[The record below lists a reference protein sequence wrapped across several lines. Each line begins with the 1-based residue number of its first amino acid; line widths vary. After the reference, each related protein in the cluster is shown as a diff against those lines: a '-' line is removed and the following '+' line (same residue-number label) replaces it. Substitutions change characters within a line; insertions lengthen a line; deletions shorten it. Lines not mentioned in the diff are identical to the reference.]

1 MTVLDRPVVL
11 PKMAFLSAWGMV
23 EVGDL
28 PPAMGTNLHYWTTP
42 EARRT
47 LETRV
52 LDTLT
57 SLGLARNGRLN
68 TLWRNTL
75 ALLGCPDREYYAFTN
90 FPGGES
96 CSVLVASGGGDA
108 LRAIISDDVIAL
120 EPLED
125 RWHATALVD
134 VLPDVPGAAVRPVTM
149 AKGFYEDPHA
159 GPRDI
164 FADPVDTRDRDHL
177 VEVMRR
183 DRAAVHQ
190 LYTARREDRH
200 RVRSSP
206 ITAIDL
212 AEDGGRVLTYA
223 TGDEQIVMEPGT
235 PRGVVQTL
243 NNTMNGLD
251 DD

>member
-1 MTVLDRPVVL
+1 MLD
-11 PKMAFLSAWGMV
+11 
-23 EVGDL
+23 VGEM
-28 PPAMGTNLHYWTTP
+28 PPAMGTNLHYWTTA

-47 LETRV
+47 LETR
-52 LDTLT
+52 TLAELT
-57 SLGLARNGRLN
+57 KLGLARNGRLN
-68 TLWRNTL
+68 VLWRNTL
-75 ALLGCPDREYYAFTN
+75 TLLGSADREYYAFTN
-90 FPGGES
+90 FSGGQS

-108 LRAIISDDVIAL
+108 LRAIISDDVVAL
-120 EPLED
+120 EPVED
-125 RWHATALVD
+125 QWHATALAD
-134 VLPDVPGAAVRPVTM
+134 VLPDVSGAAVRPVTM
-149 AKGFYEDPHA
+149 AKSFYEDPHA

-164 FADPVDTRDRDHL
+164 FADPADTRDRDYL

-190 LYTARREDRH
+190 LYAARREDGQ

-223 TGDEQIVMEPGT
+223 TGDEQIVMQPGT
-235 PRGVVQTL
+235 PREVVRTL

-251 DD
+251 D